1 MFSLERPEYRFWVLI
16 ASVALLLVGGGVT
29 FVVVV
34 GLKPIAQEFGWPRS
48 VPSLAFSFQFIGSGL
63 GGIIMGHALDR
74 IGMGKPALLGAL
86 SIGAGA
92 LAASYVTSAWQ
103 LHLIYGVL
111 IGFLGIGS
119 LAAPLMA
126 NITRWYEHRRGMAVG
141 IVASGQSL
149 AGIVW
154 PPLFGYAQD
163 VIGWRETFFWY
174 GVVALAL
181 MIPLSFVV
189 RPRAPASSAIGGETE
204 PSDKRK
210 TRTVGRDVPTRT
222 VSPVTLKLGLC
233 VAVICCCIA
242 MSLPLAH
249 IVSYATDRGHDISHA
264 VEILSVLLIAAFVS
278 RSVLVG
284 TLSEALGGLHALI
297 AFSGLQAVAL
307 AALGFTEGLIALYV
321 LAALFGLGFGGVF
334 PVYTVIVREHL
345 PSIEAGRWTGI
356 VFMFGA
362 TGMGIGSWIGGVMFD
377 KTGTYLWAFLVGVGF
392 NVVNLLII
400 LAIRPRTAPP
410 RPGLDDFVSR
420 PVARDRV
427 SS

>member
-1 MFSLERPEYRFWVLI
+1 
-16 ASVALLLVGGGVT
+16 
-29 FVVVV
+29 
-34 GLKPIAQEFGWPRS
+34 
-48 VPSLAFSFQFIGSGL
+48 
-63 GGIIMGHALDR
+63 
-74 IGMGKPALLGAL
+74 
-86 SIGAGA
+86 
-92 LAASYVTSAWQ
+92 
-103 LHLIYGVL
+103 
-111 IGFLGIGS
+111 
-119 LAAPLMA
+119 
-126 NITRWYEHRRGMAVG
+126 
-141 IVASGQSL
+141 
-149 AGIVW
+149 
-154 PPLFGYAQD
+154 
-163 VIGWRETFFWY
+163 
-174 GVVALAL
+174 
-181 MIPLSFVV
+181 V
-189 RPRAPASSAIGGETE
+189 RPRAPASSATGGETE

-233 VAVICCCIA
+233 VAVVCCCIA

-400 LAIRPRTAPP
+400 LAIKPRKAPP
-410 RPGLDDFVSR
+410 RIGKT
-420 PVARDRV
+420 AEAGAG
-427 SS
+427 